1 MSEPI
6 NHEEAQQYAHL
17 HPESNLAR
25 CYLDIVKARA
35 ALKQEAREKEDKYFV
50 LKLED
55 LHEYLTPEGRAQLDE
70 ISNYISAMR
79 KQDGREPHSQPKGV
93 GNE

>member
-1 MSEPI
+1 MA
-6 NHEEAQQYAHL
+6 N
-17 HPESNLAR
+17 
-25 CYLDIVKARA
+25 
-35 ALKQEAREKEDKYFV
+35 KEDKFFV

-79 KQDGREPHSQPKGV
+79 KQSGREPHPRYVVCNQDEPYANAVWDAILKGEDAKV
-93 GNE
+93 SNVKLRG